1 MARKKKT
8 EPEECEYTEEEQ
20 RKIKELADSI
30 GVCLDGYPFD
40 ITIEALCLIMGFCL
54 AHSHIKKGHVLNFM
68 KDMNELILQHA
79 MAASIVLLDEN
90 GVLH

>member
-30 GVCLDGYPFD
+30 GICSRN
-40 ITIEALCLIMGFCL
+40 TRMT
-54 AHSHIKKGHVLNFM
+54 
-68 KDMNELILQHA
+68 
-79 MAASIVLLDEN
+79 AASPRTQRNRRKKICKS
-90 GVLH
+90 